1 MNKESFD
8 FEVICYLSLINKRV
22 FIYTKHYMDI
32 DRYRS
37 TAVSIPHSWKQL
49 QRLKMKQDYVKFQKH
64 VSVFNI
70 KLYITIEVTYM
81 LI

>member
-1 MNKESFD
+1 
-8 FEVICYLSLINKRV
+8 
-22 FIYTKHYMDI
+22 MDI